1 MSEDGQIPQRSR
13 LWLAAIPVVVF
24 AFMVLLFWKGLS
36 GNPSEL
42 PSALIGKPVP
52 AFSLPAIEGLA
63 IPGFDSAGLKQGR
76 VTLVN
81 IWASWC
87 GPCRIEHPLL
97 MELSKRGDI
106 RLYGLNYKDDPANAQ
121 HFLET
126 LGQPYAAAGADI
138 DGRAGVDWGVYGVPE
153 TFVIDGQGFIRFKF
167 VGPLSPDAISAV
179 LNPEIEKAR
188 TPLGASG
195 T

>member
-1 MSEDGQIPQRSR
+1 MSASEPAPQRSR

-24 AFMVLLFWKGLS
+24 AGLALLFWKGLS

-42 PSALIGKPVP
+42 PSALIGKPVS

>member
-1 MSEDGQIPQRSR
+1 MSETGQAPQRSR

-24 AFMVLLFWKGLS
+24 ALLALMFWKGLS

-52 AFSLPAIEGLA
+52 DFSLPAIEGLG
-63 IPGFDSAGLKQGR
+63 IPGFDSAGLKQGQ

-87 GPCRIEHPLL
+87 GPCRIEHPIL
-97 MELSKRGDI
+97 MELSKRSDI
-106 RLYGLNYKDDPANAQ
+106 RLHGLNYKDDPANALR
-121 HFLET
+121 FLET

-138 DGRAGVDWGVYGVPE
+138 AGRAGVDWGVYGVPE
-153 TFVIDGQGFIRFKF
+153 TFVIDGQGIIRFKF
-167 VGPLSPDAISAV
+167 VGPLSPEAISAV

-188 TPLGASG
+188 TPLAVSG

>member
-1 MSEDGQIPQRSR
+1 MSATEPAPQRSR

-24 AFMVLLFWKGLS
+24 AFLALLFWKGLS

-52 AFSLPAIEGLA
+52 DFNLPAIEGLGV
-63 IPGFDSAGLKQGR
+63 PGFDSAGLKQGQ

-87 GPCRIEHPLL
+87 GPCRIEHPIL

-106 RLYGLNYKDDPANAQ
+106 RLHGLNYKDDPANALR
-121 HFLET
+121 FLET
-126 LGQPYAAAGADI
+126 LGQPYAAAGTDI

-167 VGPLSPDAISAV
+167 VGPLSPDAVSAV

>member
-1 MSEDGQIPQRSR
+1 MSATEPAPQRSR

-167 VGPLSPDAISAV
+167 VGPLSPEAISAV

>member
-1 MSEDGQIPQRSR
+1 MSATEPAPQRSR

-42 PSALIGKPVP
+42 PSALIGKPVS

-167 VGPLSPDAISAV
+167 VGPLSPEAISAV